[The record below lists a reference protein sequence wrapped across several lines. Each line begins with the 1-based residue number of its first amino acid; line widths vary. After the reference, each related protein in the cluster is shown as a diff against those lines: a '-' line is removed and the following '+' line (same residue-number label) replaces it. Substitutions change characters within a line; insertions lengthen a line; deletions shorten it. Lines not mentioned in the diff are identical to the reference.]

1 MKHPQLPSL
10 LQRYLA
16 ADAARNLNDFIEC
29 FAPDAMVRDERQSH
43 VGHDA
48 IRAWKAHADATVPYG
63 LTPLGFSRQGA
74 RWQLLASVSGAFP
87 GSPIELMHVFQ
98 VEDDRIVSLEI
109 RPPVELEGKR
119 AVVTGGTRG
128 IGRAVVDRLAAA
140 GAVVLAVGRTAP
152 ESDDRCALFVQ
163 ADLASAEGCD
173 TAAASILAQLGGVDL
188 LVHVAGGSSAPAG
201 GFRAL
206 KEQHWQDALNLN
218 LLAAVRLDSQLA
230 HRKGPGHHG
239 SRGPGWR
246 HAGARR
252 HPARSA
258 CASARGRGAGGV
270 SRVQPRGGDHRHGVR
285 DRRRHRAGG
294 IGI

>member
-1 MKHPQLPSL
+1 MKHP
-10 LQRYLA
+10 
-16 ADAARNLNDFIEC
+16 
-29 FAPDAMVRDERQSH
+29 H
-43 VGHDA
+43 A
-48 IRAWKAHADATVPYG
+48 IRAWKAHADATLPYG

-152 ESDDRCALFVQ
+152 ESDDRCALFVR

-206 KEQHWQDALNLN
+206 KEQHWQDALNSTSWLQCGSTASSRIARDQAITE
-218 LLAAVRLDSQLA
+218 AA
-230 HRKGPGHHG
+230 
-239 SRGPGWR
+239 
-246 HAGARR
+246 ARDGVMQALGGIPLGR
-252 HPARSA
+252 PARPQEVAELVAFLVSSRA
-258 CASARGRGAGGV
+258 AAITGTEYVIDGGTV
-270 SRVQPRGGDHRHGVR
+270 PV
-285 DRRRHRAGG
+285 A
-294 IGI
+294 